1 MPPARPRQPTAR
13 RRSSFGDIV
22 AAITGCQ
29 RGQERNLY
37 PYIRDLFL
45 NVLGYRPGDLLVDTA
60 DESGGIPDLAVLA
73 PNGMTDGSG
82 AAMTARWLVA
92 EVKDEPG
99 VFRRQASRERI
110 FREKAKYIGLDTAWF
125 VLLDPECFV
134 LRPVTSRAASYDP
147 ARDTVL
153 LWEGLTEEAF
163 RDACREI
170 HADNSAVNPRLEAF
184 RRGEEAH
191 IAEVKLTQAGA
202 DDATLAESRAE
213 FYSALR
219 TSAEL
224 IKLASLRALESFAV
238 QAREVRGQFDAF
250 FAEFGR
256 GEFHLDPFRLSG
268 EPERIT
274 NREAFNR
281 HRDAIHRLRR
291 LVRQH
296 PAAARLGCFT
306 LPEYESRALGE
317 TAEEK
322 ARNAVALLASETAS
336 LLVARCLM
344 LRFFEDHGFFG
355 EQRYLCNGG
364 IVAFQAW
371 KQRYAS
377 SYSWFLRES
386 YGEAAKIAAAFFE
399 EGHLDWVLTC
409 ADPQLSTAIERSLFY
424 LSRFDFSTVEQDVLS
439 GVYGQFLDNTQRKEY
454 GEHYTPPEVARFIVR
469 NLPVRAG
476 DRVLDPACGLG
487 TFLIEAW
494 KALVGDLA
502 ARGAAS
508 WEDVLATLDSV
519 RGNDLNSFSATI
531 AQLQLLWH
539 LFSFR
544 EQLLQHGLP
553 EPAITGGHDSL
564 HAPHQTGELFTG
576 EIEEFALFDTA
587 GYGAVVG
594 NPPYVRPARQAI
606 ALQPAA
612 VAYFDEEYSSR
623 SNLCGLFLYKA
634 LDYWLRPANGETEPG
649 RLGFVIPLSVGDND
663 DSAKLREFF
672 HPVTGRW
679 TVREIVDLELI
690 SPRLFGADVVCM
702 ILLAERRA
710 PLPGETVRLR
720 VADERCALFTEGET
734 AHVRFDLEA
743 APATELPYA
752 DLFSPDGRWLTR
764 LTPARKAILD
774 RFAGP
779 TFADIAL
786 RYWVGKNR
794 RGKIMEWSLTPPA
807 TPGELRWEEETMI
820 RMGAAFRGS
829 RHRAESGGLPVF
841 KGEHITACAIEGEP
855 VERDIDVARMD
866 DPSVWRLTGI
876 LPTRGYAFHQIAP
889 ALYCAPFDPAAMIL
903 LNTTSLFFPA
913 ERYADFPFDILVLS
927 RLYQFVWALAHRE
940 GVLFRAR
947 AHIYP
952 TTLRRLPWNDA
963 LLDSAAEL
971 SALRERF
978 LAACQQLHQR
988 EDVLRERLA
997 TFGSTT
1003 VRQCLQA
1010 NTTLRVE
1017 WSPALHA
1024 GEQCEPGDPQ
1034 LTALDGQ
1041 WRVQPGDDLEHFALF
1056 NDAALAAAF
1065 AEGLRLHPEEG
1076 FRLARL
1082 LDLPIPAPADVTRWQ
1097 EEAARLSAEGG
1108 AAEIEATL
1116 DAVDA
1121 CVAAAYGLTQEEV
1134 EAIWRDFETD
1144 PMLRRVQPNLPF
1156 AQRRRLGLRTGLTA
1170 SDRFTRAY
1178 RTRSQ
1183 AW

>member
-1 MPPARPRQPTAR
+1 MPSPRAR
-13 RRSSFGDIV
+13 RRSTFAEIV
-22 AAITGCQ
+22 AAITGCE

-37 PYIRDLFL
+37 PYVRDLFL
-45 NVLGYRPGDLLVDTA
+45 HVLGFRPGDLLVDTS
-60 DESGGIPDLAVLA
+60 DEIGGIPDLAVLA
-73 PNGMTDGSG
+73 PNGLTDGSG
-82 AAMTARWLVA
+82 VALTTRWLVV

-99 VFRRQASRERI
+99 VFRRPASRERI

-125 VLLDPECFV
+125 VLIDPECFV
-134 LRPVTSRAASYDP
+134 LRPVTSRAASCDP
-147 ARDTVL
+147 ARDAVL
-153 LWEGLTEEAF
+153 IWDELTEETF
-163 RDACREI
+163 RAACREI
-170 HADNSAVNPRLEAF
+170 HAENSAINPRLEAF

-191 IAEVKLTQAGA
+191 IAEVKLTRAGA
-202 DDATLAESRAE
+202 SEAELAESRAE
-213 FYSALR
+213 FYTALR

-224 IKLASLRALESFAV
+224 IKLASLRALETLV
-238 QAREVRGQFDAF
+238 TGAREVRSRFDAF

-256 GEFHLDPFRLSG
+256 EQFHLHPFRLSG
-268 EPERIT
+268 EPARIVS
-274 NREAFNR
+274 REAFIR
-281 HRDAIHRLRR
+281 HRDEVFALRR
-291 LVRQH
+291 LVKSQ
-296 PAAARLGCFT
+296 PKAAELGLFT
-306 LPEYESRALGE
+306 LRDYEARALGE
-317 TAEEK
+317 SAEEK

-355 EQRYLCNGG
+355 DAKYLCNGG
-364 IVAFQAW
+364 VAAFQLW
-371 KQRYAS
+371 RKKHSS
-377 SYSWFLRES
+377 SYAWFLRES
-386 YGEAAKIAAAFFE
+386 YGEAAKIAAALFE

-409 ADPQLSTAIERSLFY
+409 ADPQLSTAIERALFY
-424 LSRFDFSTVEQDVLS
+424 LSRFDFATVEQDVLS
-439 GVYGQFLDNTQRKEY
+439 GVYGQFLDNAQRKEY

-469 NLPVRAG
+469 HLPLRPG

-494 KALVGDLA
+494 KALIGDLA
-502 ARGAAS
+502 ARGAAT
-508 WEDVLATLDSV
+508 WEDALATLDAV

-539 LFSFR
+539 LFTFR
-544 EQLLQHGLP
+544 EQLQQHGLP

-564 HAPHQTGELFTG
+564 HAPHSGGALFTG
-576 EIEEFALFDTA
+576 ELDEFALFDTT
-587 GYGAVVG
+587 GYGAIVG
-594 NPPYVRPARQAI
+594 NPPYVRPERQTTP
-606 ALQPAA
+606 LSRAA
-612 VAYFDEEYSSR
+612 VAYFDEEYSAR

-634 LDYWLRPANGETEPG
+634 LDYWLRPPNGEPAVPG
-649 RLGFVIPLSVGDND
+649 RLGFVIPLSMADND
-663 DSAKLREFF
+663 DSAKLRAFF
-672 HPVTGRW
+672 RPGTGRW

-710 PLPGETVRLR
+710 PRPGETVRLR

-743 APATELPYA
+743 APVTELPYA

-764 LTPARKAILD
+764 LTPGRKAILD
-774 RFAGP
+774 HFAGP

-794 RGKIMEWSLTPPA
+794 RGKIIEWSLTPPA
-807 TPGELRWEEETMI
+807 APGELRWEEETMI

-829 RHRAESGGLPVF
+829 KHHAENGGLPVF
-841 KGEHITACAIEGEP
+841 KGEHIAACAIEGEP

-866 DPSVWRLTGI
+866 DPSVWRCANI
-876 LPTRGYAFHQIAP
+876 LPQRGYAFHQIAP
-889 ALYCAPFDPAAMIL
+889 ALYCAPFDPHELVL

-913 ERYADFPFDILVLS
+913 AHLADFPFDILVLS
-927 RLYQFVWALAHRE
+927 RLYQFVWALGHRE

-952 TTLRRLPWNDA
+952 STLRRLPWHEA

-971 SALRERF
+971 RGLRARF
-978 LAACQQLHQR
+978 LTACQQLHQR
-988 EDVLRERLA
+988 EDVLRQRLA
-997 TFGSTT
+997 AFSPTT
-1003 VRQCLQA
+1003 VRECLQA
-1010 NTTLRVE
+1010 DAALRVD

-1024 GEQCEPGDPQ
+1024 GEQCEAGDPQ

-1041 WRVQPGDDLEHFALF
+1041 WRVQPGDDLDHFALF

-1065 AEGLRLHPEEG
+1065 AEGLRLHPETG

-1082 LDLPIPAPADVTRWQ
+1082 LDLAIPAPAEAARWR
-1097 EEAARLSAEGG
+1097 EEAARLSAESG
-1108 AAEIEATL
+1108 AADIESTL

-1134 EAIWRDFETD
+1134 EAVWRDFETD

-1156 AQRRRLGLRTGLTA
+1156 AHRRRTGLRTGLTA
-1170 SDRFTRAY
+1170 GDRFTRAY

>member
-1 MPPARPRQPTAR
+1 MPVPRPR
-13 RRSSFGDIV
+13 RRSTFAEIT
-22 AAITGCQ
+22 AAIAGCE

-37 PYIRDLFL
+37 PYVRDLFT

-73 PNGMTDGSG
+73 PNGLTDGSG
-82 AAMTARWLVA
+82 VALTTRWLVL

-99 VFRRQASRERI
+99 VFRVPASRERI

-125 VLLDPECFV
+125 VLIDPECFV

-153 LWEGLTEEAF
+153 VWDGLTEEAF
-163 RDACREI
+163 REACREI
-170 HADNSAVNPRLEAF
+170 HAENSAVNPRLEAF

-191 IAEVKLTQAGA
+191 IAEVKLTQPGA
-202 DDATLAESRAE
+202 DDAALAESRAE
-213 FYSALR
+213 FYTALR

-224 IKLASLRALESFAV
+224 IKLASLRALETFTIR
-238 QAREVRGQFDAF
+238 AREVRAEFDAF

-268 EPERIT
+268 QQDRIP

-281 HRDAIHRLRR
+281 HRDAIHRLRK
-291 LVRQH
+291 LVRRY
-296 PAAARLGCFT
+296 PAEARLGCFT
-306 LPEYESRALGE
+306 LPDYEARALGE
-317 TAEEK
+317 SVEEK

-355 EQRYLCNGG
+355 ERKYLCNGG
-364 IVAFQAW
+364 TAAFQVWRAHY
-371 KQRYAS
+371 RS
-377 SYSWFLRES
+377 SYTWFLRES
-386 YGEAAKIAAAFFE
+386 FGEAARIAAALFE

-409 ADPQLSTAIERSLFY
+409 ADPQLSTAIERALFY

-469 NLPVRAG
+469 HLPLRAG

-494 KALVGDLA
+494 KALIGDLA
-502 ARGAAS
+502 ARGAAT
-508 WEDVLATLDSV
+508 WEDALATLDAV

-539 LFSFR
+539 LFTFR
-544 EQLLQHGLP
+544 EQLIQHGLP

-564 HAPHQTGELFTG
+564 HAPHTGGALFTG
-576 EIEEFALFDTA
+576 EIDEFALFDTA

-594 NPPYVRPARQAI
+594 NPPYVRPERQTTAI
-606 ALQPAA
+606 NPAA
-612 VAYFDEEYSSR
+612 VAYFDEEYSAK

-634 LDYWLRPANGETEPG
+634 LDYWLRPPNGEPVTPG
-649 RLGFVIPLSVGDND
+649 RLGFVIPLSMADND
-663 DSAKLREFF
+663 DSAKLRAFF
-672 HPVTGRW
+672 RPGTGRW

-710 PLPGETVRLR
+710 PQPGETVRLR

-743 APATELPYA
+743 APVTALPYA

-774 RFAGP
+774 RFAGA

-786 RYWVGKNR
+786 RYWVGKNK
-794 RGKIMEWSLTPPA
+794 RGKIMQCALTQPGE
-807 TPGELRWEEETMI
+807 PGELRWEEETMI

-829 RHRAESGGLPVF
+829 KHRAESGGLPVF
-841 KGEHITACAIEGEP
+841 KGEHVTACALQGEP

-866 DPSVWRLTGI
+866 DPSLWRCADI
-876 LPTRGYAFHQIAP
+876 LPARGYAFHRIAP
-889 ALYCAPFDPAAMIL
+889 ALYCAPFDPRELVL

-913 ERYADFPFDILVLS
+913 ERYAGFPFDILVLS
-927 RLYQFVWALAHRE
+927 RLYQFVWAIAHRE

-947 AHIYP
+947 ANIYV
-952 TTLRRLPWNDA
+952 TTLQRLPWNDA
-963 LLDSAAEL
+963 LLGSAAEL
-971 SALRERF
+971 HALRKRF

-988 EDVLRERLA
+988 EEILRERLA
-997 TFGSTT
+997 AFSPTT
-1003 VRQCLQA
+1003 VRECLQA
-1010 NTTLRVE
+1010 DAALRVD

-1024 GEQCEPGDPQ
+1024 GEQCEPADPQ
-1034 LTALDGQ
+1034 FTALDGQ
-1041 WRVQPGDDLEHFALF
+1041 WRVQPGDDLDHFALF

-1065 AEGLRLHPEEG
+1065 AEGLRLHPETG

-1082 LDLPIPAPADVTRWQ
+1082 LDLPIPAPAEVARWRA
-1097 EEAARLSAEGG
+1097 ETARLSAEGG
-1108 AAEIEATL
+1108 ADEIETVL

-1121 CVAAAYGLTQEEV
+1121 LVAAAYGVTQPELEAVWEEF
-1134 EAIWRDFETD
+1134 ATD

-1156 AQRRRLGLRTGLTA
+1156 AKRRRLGLRTGLTA
-1170 SDRFTRAY
+1170 SDRFNRAY